1 MIFPDLIFT
10 YRLRLV
16 CLCLACFFL
25 FHVAVGLLVSLTASW
40 AIRRASRMDAPS
52 AAGFLLALRLLPAAA
67 ATIVVAGICAPSYL
81 WLEPEASAEEVG
93 LACVAAALLG
103 LIILAFSLTRGLR
116 ASRRSLQFI
125 RQCQRVGRQA
135 NLSGPPEPVWVV
147 NGSAPL
153 LALTGIVRPRLVI
166 SRPVVSALSSSQLA
180 AVLRHEHAH
189 RLSHDNL
196 KRLIILLSPGL
207 FPFLGGFDK
216 LERAWA
222 RFTEWAADDCAVEG
236 DTDGDGRRSL
246 SLATALVRVAR
257 LGASLPAPLLAA
269 SLLADSQDL
278 SARVHRLLRPRAQSR
293 PRNPH
298 LATAAVVAFAAL
310 LAAVMLNPGTL
321 PAVHQLLE
329 RLIDYD
335 LW

>member
-40 AIRRASRMDAPS
+40 AIRRASRMDAP
-52 AAGFLLALRLLPAAA
+52 AAARFLLALRLLPAGA

-103 LIILAFSLTRGLR
+103 LIVLAFSLARGLR

-125 RQCQRVGRQA
+125 RQCQRVGRQT
-135 NLSGPPEPVWVV
+135 NLSGPPEPVWIV

-166 SRPVVSALSSSQLA
+166 SQPVVSALSSSQLA

-207 FPFLGGFDK
+207 FPFFRGFDK

-222 RFTEWAADDCAVEG
+222 RFTEWAADDRAV
-236 DTDGDGRRSL
+236 DGDGRRSL

-257 LGASLPAPLLAA
+257 LGAGAPAPLLAA

-298 LATAAVVAFAAL
+298 LATAAVLAFAAL
-310 LAAVMLNPGTL
+310 LAAVFLNPATL